1 VAERSI
7 RLFGDP
13 VLRTVMRLRDGIK
26 GPGFCSVTLPASS
39 LWRVRS
45 HELIS
50 DHLIILDGEQAA
62 L

>member
-1 VAERSI
+1 
-7 RLFGDP
+7 
-13 VLRTVMRLRDGIK
+13 MRLRDGIK

-50 DHLIILDGEQAA
+50 DHLIILDGGLAG